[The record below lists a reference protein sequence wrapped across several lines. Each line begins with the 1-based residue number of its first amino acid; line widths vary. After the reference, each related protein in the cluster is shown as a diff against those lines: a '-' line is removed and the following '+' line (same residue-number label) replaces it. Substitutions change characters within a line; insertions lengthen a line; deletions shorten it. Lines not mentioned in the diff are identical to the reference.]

1 LAGTPIYNERVIDS
15 MEMQRRTTMT
25 HTSKEVGQILNHF
38 KETQFVALATV
49 DGTRPRVRPMTLI
62 HLDRRFFM
70 VTSTS
75 SNKVT
80 QIRQNP
86 NVEFTYQF
94 DANGNDCCIRIL
106 GKARIIRDKDT
117 KASIAK
123 RIGFFNNY
131 WSGPEDPDFTLLEI
145 LPDELQYV
153 APSGM
158 RQFQL

>member
-1 LAGTPIYNERVIDS
+1 
-15 MEMQRRTTMT
+15 
-25 HTSKEVGQILNHF
+25 
-38 KETQFVALATV
+38 
-49 DGTRPRVRPMTLI
+49 MTLI
-62 HLDRRFFM
+62 YLDHRFWM

-75 SNKVT
+75 SNKVM
-80 QIRQNP
+80 QIKQNV

-94 DANGNDCCIRIL
+94 DENGEDCCIRIL
-106 GKARIIRDKDT
+106 GKAKIIKDKQT
-117 KASIAK
+117 KTSIAK

-158 RQFQL
+158 KQFRL

>member
-1 LAGTPIYNERVIDS
+1 
-15 MEMQRRTTMT
+15 MT
-25 HTSKEVGQILNHF
+25 YASDEVGQILSQF
-38 KETQFVALATV
+38 KKTQFVALATM
-49 DGTRPRVRPMTLI
+49 DGMRPRVRPMTLI
-62 HLDRRFFM
+62 YLDRRFWM

-80 QIRQNP
+80 QIEQNA

-94 DANGNDCCIRIL
+94 DENNEDCCIRIL
-106 GKARIIRDKDT
+106 GKAQIIRDKET
-117 KASIAK
+117 KTSIAK

-131 WSGPEDPDFTLLEI
+131 WSGPEDPDYTLLEI

-158 RQFQL
+158 KQFRL

>member
-1 LAGTPIYNERVIDS
+1 
-15 MEMQRRTTMT
+15 MT
-25 HTSKEVGQILNHF
+25 YTSDEVWQILSQF
-38 KETQFVALATV
+38 KETQFVALATM

-62 HLDRRFFM
+62 YLDRRFWM

-75 SNKVT
+75 SSKVA
-80 QIRQNP
+80 QIERNA

-94 DANGNDCCIRIL
+94 DDNGEDCCIRIL
-106 GKARIIRDKDT
+106 GKAKIIKDKET
-117 KASIAK
+117 KAGTAK

-131 WSGPEDPDFTLLEI
+131 WSSPEDPDFTLLEI

-158 RQFQL
+158 KHFRL

>member
-1 LAGTPIYNERVIDS
+1 
-15 MEMQRRTTMT
+15 MT
-25 HTSKEVGQILNHF
+25 HTSDEARQVLNHF
-38 KETQFVALATV
+38 KETQFVALATM

-62 HLDRRFFM
+62 YLDRRFWM

-75 SNKVT
+75 SNKVA
-80 QIRQNP
+80 QIERNA

-94 DANGNDCCIRIL
+94 DENGEDCCIRIL
-106 GKARIIRDKDT
+106 GKAQIIRDKET
-117 KASIAK
+117 KTSIAK

-131 WSGPEDPDFTLLEI
+131 WSSPEDPDFTLLEI

-158 RQFQL
+158 KQFRL

>member
-1 LAGTPIYNERVIDS
+1 
-15 MEMQRRTTMT
+15 MT
-25 HTSKEVGQILNHF
+25 HTSKEVAQVLSRF
-38 KETQFVALATV
+38 KETQFVALATM

-62 HLDRRFFM
+62 YLDHRFWM

-75 SNKVT
+75 SNKVM
-80 QIRQNP
+80 QIKQNA

-94 DANGNDCCIRIL
+94 DENGEDCCIRIL
-106 GKARIIRDKDT
+106 GKAKIIKDKET
-117 KASIAK
+117 KTSTAK

-153 APSGM
+153 ALSGIK
-158 RQFQL
+158 QFQL